1 MKNSKSMLP
10 LSLTGIM
17 LPDELLDK
25 GFSAIPTEIR
35 ITKQGIQVRRG
46 WRGNRN
52 RQKILNCLKGA
63 IARLELE
70 QGQRP
75 DVLN

>member
-1 MKNSKSMLP
+1 MKKSILP
-10 LSLTGIM
+10 LVLTGIM

-25 GFSAIPTEIR
+25 GFPGIPTTVSF
-35 ITKQGIQVRRG
+35 TKKGLQIRRG
-46 WRGNRN
+46 WRGNR
-52 RQKILNCLKGA
+52 QKIIEYLKGA

-70 QGQRP
+70 EGRRP